1 MSSFGEGLSVGLVIG
16 IFVSTAIDM
25 IVLPSN
31 SEQIES
37 CMKFGVLKL
46 GDTYLSCG
54 PYEKAGSAGGL
65 SGDGK

>member
-1 MSSFGEGLSVGLVIG
+1 MSSFGNGLLVGLMIGVALMIVI
-16 IFVSTAIDM
+16 AA
-25 IVLPSN
+25 IVLPSS

-37 CMKFGVLKL
+37 CMKVGVLKI
-46 GDTYLSCG
+46 GDTYFSCG